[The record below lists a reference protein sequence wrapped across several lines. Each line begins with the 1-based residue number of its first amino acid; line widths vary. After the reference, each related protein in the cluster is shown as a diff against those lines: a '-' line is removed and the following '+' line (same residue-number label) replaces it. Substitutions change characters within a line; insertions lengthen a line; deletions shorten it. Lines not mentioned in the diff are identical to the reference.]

1 MSDSVR
7 PYGEQPSGSSVH
19 GILQARM
26 LEWVAIPFSLIQ
38 PVGIF
43 CFGWHVKEIWS
54 LAHIFLEKEDIFE

>member
-26 LEWVAIPFSLIQ
+26 LIQ

-43 CFGWHVKEIWS
+43 CFGWHVKEIWC